1 MLSYSEIDTIL
12 TAPGQPFEI
21 EIVSVRGVPTKTWK
35 HAPASL
41 RDVLEQARA
50 NAGSTPFI
58 VLGEER
64 LTHVEH
70 FARVAVFAN
79 RLVHEFGVQPGDR
92 VVIAMRNY
100 PEWSIAFFAT
110 TAVGAVAVPLNAWW
124 TGEELAFGITDS
136 GARVVVAD
144 GARLARLAPEL
155 GGLGVTALVGVRV
168 DDRPDGTVLP
178 AGIVAFDAGGGAQ
191 ASAPGALPEVVIDP
205 DDDATIFYTSGTT
218 GRPKGVVGTH
228 RNICSNL
235 MSLMYVGARGKL
247 REQDPSTGADAPPA
261 AAPVLL
267 VPVPFFHATGC
278 HSILVSSLF
287 FGGTVVLMRRWD
299 PALAVELIEREHVTS
314 LSGVPTMSW
323 ELLDAPNLAAHDV
336 SSLVSMGGGGAAAPP
351 ELVRRAGEKL
361 PGRTLSTGY
370 GLTET
375 SSLVTSI
382 SGADYV
388 RLPSSCGYP
397 VPVCTLRIVDPMG
410 DDVAPGEAGEVW
422 IHGPNVVPGYWNR
435 PEETAETFTDGWCH
449 SGDIGRIDDEGFLY
463 IVDRAKDIII
473 RGGENVSSAE
483 VEAALFEHPAV
494 ADVAAIAVPHPT
506 LGEEVGVVV
515 CLRGGMHASADGL
528 RDHVAQRLA
537 SFKVP
542 AHVYFR
548 STPLPR
554 NPAGKVLKRELRE
567 EVVTQNA

>member
-1 MLSYSEIDTIL
+1 MRSFAEIDTLL

-21 EIVSVRGVPTKTWK
+21 EMVSVRGVATKTWK
-35 HAPASL
+35 YAPASL

-50 NAGSTPFI
+50 NAGPTPFI
-58 VLGEER
+58 VLGDER
-64 LTHVEH
+64 LTHEDHYALVAS
-70 FARVAVFAN
+70 FAA
-79 RLVHEFGVQPGDR
+79 RLVDEFGVQPGDR

-100 PEWSIAFFAT
+100 PEWSIAFFAA

-124 TGEELAFGITDS
+124 TGEELAFGIADS

-155 GGLGVTALVGVRV
+155 DGLDVKALVGVRL
-168 DDRPDGTVLP
+168 DDRPDGSELP
-178 AGIVAFDAGGGAQ
+178 DGIVVLASDGEAGSTAL
-191 ASAPGALPEVVIDP
+191 PALPEVAIDP
-205 DDDATIFYTSGTT
+205 DDVATIFYTSGTT

-247 REQDPSTGADAPPA
+247 REQDGPTDADAPPS

-287 FGGTVVLMRRWD
+287 FGGTIVLMRRWD

-323 ELLDAPNLAAHDV
+323 ELLDAPNLAEHDV

-351 ELVRRAGEKL
+351 ELVRRADEKL
-361 PGRTLSTGY
+361 PGRMLSTGY

-388 RLPSSCGYP
+388 RLPASCGYP

-410 DDVAPGEAGEVW
+410 EDVAPGEAGEVW
-422 IHGPNVVPGYWNR
+422 IHGPNVVAGYWNR
-435 PEETAETFTDGWCH
+435 PEETAETLSDGWCH

-506 LGEEVGVVV
+506 LGEEIGVVV
-515 CLRGGMHASADGL
+515 VLRAGMHPTAEEL
-528 RDHVAQRLA
+528 REHVAQRLA
-537 SFKVP
+537 AFKVP

-548 STPLPR
+548 PTPLPR
-554 NPAGKVLKRELRE
+554 NPAGKVLKRELRDA
-567 EVVTQNA
+567 VVTKSD